1 MRHAPVRPKLDPV
14 SVSSALIFRS
24 ILPQLPR
31 RFAAVA
37 GVAQAFQ
44 VAPVGELVPVS
55 LVVHDVVHVG
65 GPGPDAPLGTF
76 QAEWLSQE
84 LRGPK
89 VIGPFR
95 RLVHPAPVLGFLAAV
110 RFPLGSVGVTVSTRY
125 QDAAPWMLARPERLH
140 CHGLSPPGKIK
151 NSTASVH
158 PLSGCSLAVE
168 LNSHAL
174 VNIQD
179 YFFPAMLAKNLYA

>member
-1 MRHAPVRPKLDPV
+1 MRPKLVPF
-14 SVSSALIFRS
+14 SVSAALIFRS
-24 ILPQLPR
+24 ILPQFPC

-44 VAPVGELVPVS
+44 IAPVGELVPVA
-55 LVVHDVVHVG
+55 LVVHDVVHVRCPHPPAMLG
-65 GPGPDAPLGTF
+65 ADA
-76 QAEWLSQE
+76 AERLPQE

-89 VIGPFR
+89 VVGPLR
-95 RLVHPAPVLGFLAAV
+95 RLVHPAPALGLLAAV

-179 YFFPAMLAKNLYA
+179 NFFSAMLAKNLYA